1 MTSSIHQREFYQGG
15 LLDWETEKKRHRASA
30 GVRGRETER
39 ERHEAVKERDEE
51 QRDGGPE
58 RDIDMRTKEKSR
70 LRELEKTDTQKEEK
84 RTGEA
89 GREAVEAAQVRG
101 R

>member
-1 MTSSIHQREFYQGG
+1 
-15 LLDWETEKKRHRASA
+15 
-30 GVRGRETER
+30 
-39 ERHEAVKERDEE
+39 
-51 QRDGGPE
+51 
-58 RDIDMRTKEKSR
+58 MRTKEKSR
-70 LRELEKTDTQKEEK
+70 LRELEKTDTQKEKK